1 MRGMLACPSLT
12 VFLPPPSSYNAAF
25 LPFRKSSESTAP
37 ARIGICSVMVQLLTI
52 TIKCPFFMAKG
63 KRKEQ
68 VSPYLGVARQVEKQ
82 VQPQL

>member
-1 MRGMLACPSLT
+1 
-12 VFLPPPSSYNAAF
+12 
-25 LPFRKSSESTAP
+25 
-37 ARIGICSVMVQLLTI
+37 MVQLLTI